1 MPDPTSGP
9 TASIPPHWVR
19 RPEELLA
26 LGARV
31 AEARQV
37 AVDTESNSL
46 YHFPERVCLVQMAEE
61 DGTISL
67 VDPLALPDLSAL
79 ARGFA
84 SPDTVKVLHGAAY
97 DISSLKRDFGFQ
109 FARIFDTMVAG
120 QFLGLPELGL
130 SALVE
135 RYFGVAPGRS
145 RQKDDWTARPLSRE
159 QERYAADDVR
169 YLLPLRE
176 RLVEELAARGREAWA
191 EEECEA
197 LAALPPTERV
207 FDPDDALRLKGA
219 SLLDRRGLAALRELF
234 VAREAWAHSTGRPPF
249 RVIGNETLL
258 RLAQER
264 PRTRAALGTIPGC
277 TPRCVDRYG
286 AGIFAAIHRAE
297 SLPEEA
303 LPTPSRPKKPRIPPA
318 VERRLAALNAW
329 RTEAAPRAGLDPGL
343 VLPRRLMEVLAEAP
357 PASPAALAAVPG
369 LRRWRVE
376 HFGKDILAALT
387 T

>member
-1 MPDPTSGP
+1 MTSP
-9 TASIPPHWVR
+9 TADIPPRWVR

-26 LGARV
+26 LGARL
-31 AEARQV
+31 ARAREI

-46 YHFPERVCLVQMAEE
+46 YHFPERVCLVQIAEQ
-61 DGTISL
+61 DATISL
-67 VDPLALPDLSAL
+67 VDPLALPDLSPL
-79 ARGFA
+79 APGFA
-84 SPDTVKVLHGAAY
+84 DPAIVKVLHGAAY
-97 DISSLKRDFGFQ
+97 DVSSLKRDFGFQ
-109 FARIFDTMVAG
+109 VARIFDSMVAA

-145 RQKDDWTARPLSRE
+145 RQKDDWTARPLTPE

-169 YLLPLRE
+169 YLLPLRQ
-176 RLVEELAARGREAWA
+176 RLVEELAVRGREAWV

-197 LAALPPTERV
+197 LAALLPTERV

-219 SLLDRRGLAALRELF
+219 GLLDRRGLAALRQLF
-234 VAREAWAHSTGRPPF
+234 VAREGWANATGRPPF
-249 RVIGNETLL
+249 RVLGNETLL

-264 PRTRAALGTIPGC
+264 PRTRAALGKIPGC

-286 AGIFAAIHRAE
+286 AGILAAIQQAE
-297 SLPEEA
+297 GLPDEA

-329 RTEAAPRAGLDPGL
+329 RAAAAPRAGLDPGL
-343 VLPRRLMEVLAEAP
+343 LLPRRLMEVLAEAP
-357 PASPAALAAVPG
+357 PASAADLAAVPG

-376 HFGKDILAALT
+376 HFGTEVLQALGT
-387 T
+387 